1 MSEYFLSSLHSIIYS
16 SYHSIIFFPPMRP
29 KLKIS
34 HLTNLQDARY
44 SAAVGFDYVSF
55 CMERG
60 HAKKLAPELV
70 WNIANWLEGPEIILE
85 VNADSMA
92 ELAETKVTPAMVA
105 MPLADWPVEIS
116 EVAVVLRTDTATEPA
131 VLAEMLAKGT
141 ASGKNIFFELSL
153 KHPDQLQPFLN
164 ILDRLFLHFPSLQM
178 AHNFLKS
185 GQHLP
190 YGISLREE
198 AEEAPGELNYEM
210 LDELVAIYSDVHL

>member
-1 MSEYFLSSLHSIIYS
+1 
-16 SYHSIIFFPPMRP
+16 MRP

-85 VNADSMA
+85 VNADSMD
-92 ELAETKVTPAMVA
+92 ELAETKVAPAMVA
-105 MPLADWPVEIS
+105 MPLANWPQNIS
-116 EVAVVLRTDTATEPA
+116 ETTVLLRTNVTTEPA
-131 VLAEMLAKGT
+131 ELTAILDKGDST
-141 ASGKNIFFELSL
+141 GKDIFFEISL
-153 KHPDQLQPFLN
+153 QRPDQLQPFLS

-178 AHNFLKS
+178 AHDFLKK
-185 GQHLP
+185 GQHLS